1 MANTNDMNTPTK
13 VPCGGFVLG
22 EGLALSKDGKTLNV
36 TGGGSQA
43 DWNVTDSADSAFI
56 KNKPFGREV
65 GKLVDTWY
73 YTEPTQNGQGQY
85 VYTFTTTK
93 HDWSLSSRDNMCKA
107 DITIDDVTY
116 ENVYGNVLEFSSG
129 TTYNFITD
137 GLPFNLQISRLNGS
151 DPDTLTLTYDKDY
164 FGSLSIF
171 DKYMVWDK
179 KLNLKTLDNSNAQNC
194 MHLNYTQN
202 GGTYEPSFD
211 TYLQS
216 SGGKIFKIVVDD
228 SGSLSATQV

>member
-1 MANTNDMNTPTK
+1 MSNKVK
-13 VPCGGFVLG
+13 VPGGAFYLG
-22 EGLALSKDGKTLNV
+22 DGLTVDQTTRTVSA
-36 TGGGSQA
+36 GGGSQA

-73 YTEPTQNGQGQY
+73 YTEPTQNDQGQY

-93 HDWSLSSRDNMCKA
+93 HDWSLVSRDNMCKA

-179 KLNLKTLDNSNAQNC
+179 KLNLKNLDNSNAQNC
-194 MHLNYTQN
+194 MHLNYTLN

-211 TYLQS
+211 MYLQS